1 MESTV
6 KDIAAILRSTDT
18 MADEFAKRVQERVK
32 HPVTYDEILGAMQK
46 MSVKRLSMDK
56 VVAKLKKMKK

>member
-18 MADEFAKRVQERVK
+18 MADKFAKRVQERVK
-32 HPVTYDEILGAMQK
+32 QPVTYDEILHAMQK

-56 VVAKLKKMKK
+56 VVAKVRKMKK